1 MTHAM
6 SHLIDVGM
14 KLGEWVAVLM
24 MRNPELSCVVM
35 AAFLIG
41 VAIHTGSKAW
51 RT

>member
-6 SHLIDVGM
+6 SHLIDAGM
-14 KLGEWVAVLM
+14 KLGEWAAMLM
-24 MRNPELSCVVM
+24 TRNPELTCVVM

-41 VAIHTGSKAW
+41 IAIHAVSKAW